1 VVARAPTRYP
11 RAVSTSSSGLGSV
24 PVPSRDPDARDPD
37 ELAWARDSWQASYR
51 ADGPAREGGFGA
63 VIPVTHLASGERRA
77 LKHPLHATDEA
88 LARFKREIE
97 VQRKLDHP
105 NIMPIVDVDPAFE
118 WFVMPWGSRSFHEAA
133 RGMSDDELAAV
144 FIAAALGLHTA
155 HRAGYVHRDVKPSNL
170 IDLTDDHEH
179 PQWVVSDFG
188 IVRRPPGQTTNLKT
202 TRALGTDGFMAPE
215 VALGGRSAKI
225 TPRADLYS
233 LGRMIA
239 WATTGLYPLRFD
251 PLMARGRWAAL
262 ADRMTAFEP
271 EDRPD
276 NMLEIVAGIRA
287 VQAGQRA
294 ERFAAWGQRAP
305 APLTPHEEALLAIV
319 FEEASEPDSAGDEIE
334 LAYDHLKRQRPADRQ
349 GQLRISLKRLVEL
362 GFLSQGWSRD
372 RDKRVRTYSPTDL
385 AWTWA
390 KANAA
395 RI

>member
-1 VVARAPTRYP
+1 M
-11 RAVSTSSSGLGSV
+11 STSSSGVGSV
-24 PVPSRDPDARDPD
+24 PVPSRDPDEALPWERDG
-37 ELAWARDSWQASYR
+37 WQATYK

-63 VIPVTHLASGERRA
+63 VIPVIHLASGDRRA
-77 LKHPLHATDEA
+77 LKHPLHATDES

-97 VQRKLDHP
+97 VQSKISHP
-105 NIMPIVDVDPAFE
+105 NVMPIIDVDPAFE
-118 WFVMPWGSRSFHEAA
+118 WFVMPWGSRSFYEAA

-225 TPRADLYS
+225 TPRADIYS

-239 WATTGLYPLRFD
+239 WATTGMYPLRFD
-251 PLMARGRWAAL
+251 PLQARGHWAGL
-262 ADRMTAFEP
+262 ADRMTEFEP
-271 EDRPD
+271 EERPG
-276 NMLEIVAGIRA
+276 NMLEVVAGIRA
-287 VQAGQRA
+287 VLAGQRA
-294 ERFAAWGQRAP
+294 ERHAAWGQRAP

-319 FEEASEPDSAGDEIE
+319 FEEAGEPDQPDHDGDEIA
-334 LAYDHLKRQRPADRQ
+334 LAYEHLKRERAADSQ
-349 GQLRISLKRLVEL
+349 GRLRISLKRLVEL
-362 GFLSQGWSRD
+362 GFLTQGWARHRD
-372 RDKRVRTYSPTDL
+372 RRARTYSPTDL
-385 AWTWA
+385 AWSWA
-390 KANAA
+390 KAHTA
-395 RI
+395 RLAELAHKPPPID